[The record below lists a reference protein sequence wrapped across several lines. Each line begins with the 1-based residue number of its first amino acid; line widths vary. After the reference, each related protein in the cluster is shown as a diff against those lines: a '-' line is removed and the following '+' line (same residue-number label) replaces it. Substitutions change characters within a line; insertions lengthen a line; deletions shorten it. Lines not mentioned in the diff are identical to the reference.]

1 MALLALS
8 AGAWADGSTFGKTP
22 PATQISVR
30 DEGLIV
36 YELTGDI
43 ESGAEVLF
51 REKVGDR
58 TGGLLML
65 RSVGGDLTT
74 SMRIGRIVREHQIAT
89 YVETDCLSGCAIIWA
104 AGHVRYKKA
113 KGTIGFHHPW
123 RKINGKVTPGD
134 PVRLI
139 VYFKILGFSDEAI
152 KALLAP
158 PDTFFYLTGNRAKE
172 LGIPMTVLR

>member
-8 AGAWADGSTFGKTP
+8 AGALADGSTFGKTP
-22 PATQISVR
+22 PVTQISVR
-30 DEGLIV
+30 DEGLII

-43 ESGAEVLF
+43 ESGAEHIF
-51 REKVGDR
+51 RDKVGDR

-158 PDTFFYLTGNRAKE
+158 PDTFFYLTGHRAKE